1 MSSATEK
8 NFLGHPVGL
17 SFLFGSEMWE
27 RFSYYGMRLLL
38 PLYCLQFLLLPG
50 HREKVIGFDFM
61 RHVLEA
67 LNGDLVNDQQLQS
80 AIYGFYTAFVYA
92 TPLVGGFLADRW
104 FGRRYTVVVGGILM
118 SIGHFLM
125 ASESLFWIA
134 LLFIILGN
142 GGFKPNISTQVG
154 GLYKAGDSRIDRA
167 YSVFYFGINSGA
179 FIGQNICGWFGERQM
194 WSYGFGAAGVAMLI
208 GTLVYLY
215 ALRVLPSDLPV
226 AGPKKARPPLSG
238 SDWHAMILLCL
249 LFVPCCLFWAAY
261 EQSGNTVEVWS
272 VDHLNRTANLGFTTI
287 TLTVGFIQ
295 SMNGLFIL
303 VFTPVVIGIWRWQE
317 RRGSEPSTVV
327 KMALGFVIM
336 AVSYLL
342 LAGAQMA
349 AGGGQVYWIWAV
361 LYFAIYNFGEL
372 YFSPIGLSLY
382 ARAAPPQVAAL
393 MMAVYIGAMFPG
405 NFLAGWLGKFYSTM
419 SNAHFFLLIA
429 VISLVPAPFVW
440 AFNGPLKRIVAARES
455 KPLDPRNIPYMPPTE

>member
-1 MSSATEK
+1 MSAAGEK
-8 NFLGHPVGL
+8 TFLGHPIGL
-17 SFLFGSEMWE
+17 TFLFGSEMWE

-50 HREKVIGFDFM
+50 HREKVIGFEFM
-61 RHVLEA
+61 RHVLEG

-125 ASESLFWIA
+125 AFQSLFYFA
-134 LLFIILGN
+134 LLFIIVGN

-154 GLYKAGDSRIDRA
+154 GLYKEGDNRVDRA
-167 YSVFYFGINSGA
+167 YSIFYFGINFGS
-179 FIGQNICGWFGERQM
+179 FIGQNICGWFGDQQL
-194 WSYGFGAAGVAMLI
+194 WAYGFGAAGVGMLI

-215 ALRVLPSDLPV
+215 ALRILPSDLPV
-226 AGPKKARPPLSG
+226 KGANKERPPLTG
-238 SDWHAMILLCL
+238 GDWYAVTLLSL
-249 LFVPCCLFWAAY
+249 LFLPCCLFWAAY

-272 VDHLNRTANLGFTTI
+272 VDHLNRVANLGFTTI

-295 SMNGLFIL
+295 SMNGAFIL
-303 VFTPVVIGIWRWQE
+303 LFTPVVIALWRWQA
-317 RRGSEPSTVV
+317 RRGNEPSSVV

-336 AVSYLL
+336 AVSYLV
-342 LAGAQMA
+342 LAGAQMM
-349 AGGGQVYWIWAV
+349 AGGGKVYWAWSV

-382 ARAAPPQVAAL
+382 SRAAPPQVAAL

-419 SNAHFFLLIA
+419 GTVNFFLLIA
-429 VISLVPAPFVW
+429 AISLVPAPFVW
-440 AFNGPLKRIVAARES
+440 AFNKPLKQVVQRRE
-455 KPLDPRNIPYMPPTE
+455 KLDPRDVPYMPPME